1 MSASFNSDFYITST
15 AAIPLFYL
23 AAFVQEGNVI
33 SDTAKL
39 IKNGITSTRELAKNW
54 LASMYNYL
62 KDRDESG
69 IRGIAYKSWLTIAF
83 LIPFIITLLIPFILA
98 TVGFLLLAAVFAGV
112 LSEGISIWALFYQ
125 SDDLPLREIVLWSML
140 GLLVVMSV
148 RPTVQV
154 MKDLPWS
161 SIFSRGPGGQDP
173 PDDGGD
179 SGADASEE
187 RVLVGV
193 ASSQTE
199 HWGSQ

>member
-39 IKNGITSTRELAKNW
+39 IKNGITSARELAKNW
-54 LASMYNYL
+54 LATMYNYL
-62 KDRDESG
+62 KDRDEPG

-98 TVGFLLLAAVFAGV
+98 TVGFMLLAAVFAGV
-112 LSEGISIWALFYQ
+112 VSEGISIWALFYQ
-125 SDDLPLREIVLWSML
+125 SDNLPLREIVLWSML

-161 SIFSRGPGGQDP
+161 SIFSRGSGTQDA
-173 PDDGGD
+173 PDVTGD
-179 SGADASEE
+179 PSADASED

-193 ASSQTE
+193 ASSRAEQ
-199 HWGSQ
+199 WRSQ